1 MKVGVISD
9 IHGNKDSLDAVL
21 GAFDEQG
28 VDVIVCLGD
37 MIGYFHQSLEVLESI
52 RESNVI
58 TILGNH
64 EAYLLEILDCPAN
77 RWRGYNL
84 EYVKES
90 IPSRTLRWLQDL
102 PISFSIHSRDLDIA
116 FFHGSP
122 WSPLM
127 EYVYPDYG
135 YFNRFCELPH
145 DIVVLG
151 HTHYQLV
158 KNIGAHSVINPGS
171 CGLPRDGDRRAGAA
185 ILDLDDTLSIDL
197 LRVDYAVDAFI
208 ATAENENVS
217 SDALKKLKR

>member
-1 MKVGVISD
+1 MKIGVISD
-9 IHGNKDSLDAVL
+9 IHGNKCSLDAVL
-21 GAFDEQG
+21 GIFDEQD
-28 VDVIVCLGD
+28 VDIIVCLGD

-58 TILGNH
+58 PILGNH
-64 EAYLLEILDCPAN
+64 EAYLLGILDCPADS
-77 RWRGYNL
+77 WREYNL
-84 EYVKES
+84 GYVKES
-90 IPSRTLRWLQDL
+90 IPARTLRWLQDL
-102 PISFSIHSRDLDIA
+102 PTSFSIHFRDMDIA

-122 WSPLM
+122 WSPLV

-135 YFNRFCELPH
+135 HFNRFLGIPH

-158 KNIGAHSVINPGS
+158 KSIGALTVINPGS

-185 ILDLDDTLSIDL
+185 ILNLDDTLSIDL

-208 ATAENENVS
+208 STAENENAS